1 MIEVTDEMIDDGAGI
16 RGGESMNEQEQI
28 DALKAQVN
36 CLREV
41 LEQLAKLGNGD
52 KYGNSIG
59 NTIAI
64 NALAKTPEQCL
75 AKVKAKAIES
85 VREQIGLLQRYS
97 FLALHQN
104 PSVTKV
110 PDQSGRWID
119 RDAVDDL
126 IEKHIN
132 SLLEQAR

>member
-1 MIEVTDEMIDDGAGI
+1 MT
-16 RGGESMNEQEQI
+16 EQEQI
-28 DALKAQVN
+28 DSLKTQVN

-75 AKVKAKAIES
+75 AEVKAKAIEDACK
-85 VREQIGLLQRYS
+85 EEGYTDCDGNKICPTENLLEY
-97 FLALHQN
+97 AN
-104 PSVTKV
+104 N
-110 PDQSGRWID
+110 I
-119 RDAVDDL
+119 
-126 IEKHIN
+126 
-132 SLLEQAR
+132 LEQAK

>member
-1 MIEVTDEMIDDGAGI
+1 MT
-16 RGGESMNEQEQI
+16 EQEQI
-28 DALKAQVN
+28 EQLKEANETWRKRWASERYEVEQLKAQVN

-75 AKVKAKAIES
+75 AKVKAKAIGDMQLKLTPHTIDGNAYYRAGDVAMHTSQLRGQIS
-85 VREQIGLLQRYS
+85 VSEQLD
-97 FLALHQN
+97 LATKIMT
-104 PSVTKV
+104 VT
-110 PDQSGRWID
+110 I
-119 RDAVDDL
+119 
-126 IEKHIN
+126 
-132 SLLEQAR
+132 

>member
-1 MIEVTDEMIDDGAGI
+1 MT
-16 RGGESMNEQEQI
+16 EQEQI

-36 CLREV
+36 CLSEV

-75 AKVKAKAIES
+75 AEVKVQAIKEMVKNFNKDYS
-85 VREQIGLLQRYS
+85 LGTSLLRKIENY
-97 FLALHQN
+97 
-104 PSVTKV
+104 TK
-110 PDQSGRWID
+110 
-119 RDAVDDL
+119 
-126 IEKHIN
+126 E
-132 SLLEQAR
+132 LLEQAK